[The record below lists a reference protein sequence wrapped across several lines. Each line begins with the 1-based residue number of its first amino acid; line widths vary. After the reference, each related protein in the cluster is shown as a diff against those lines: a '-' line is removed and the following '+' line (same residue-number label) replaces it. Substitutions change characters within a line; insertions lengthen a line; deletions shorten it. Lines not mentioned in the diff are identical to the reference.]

1 MVYDKIIEMIC
12 AQFGMEPEELNENTS
27 FIEDMGIDSVD
38 VVELV
43 VDLETEFNMDEIP
56 EEDLKKMRTIG
67 DLAEYVSAHADV

>member
-1 MVYDKIIEMIC
+1 MVYDKIIGMIC
-12 AQFGMEPEELNENTS
+12 DQFGMEPEELSENTS

-67 DLAEYVSAHADV
+67 DLVEYVTAHSDL

>member
-12 AQFGMEPEELNENTS
+12 EQFDMEPDQLNENTT

-43 VDLETEFNMDEIP
+43 VELEEEFGLDDIP
-56 EEDLKKMRTIG
+56 EEELRNLRTIG
-67 DLAEYVSAHADV
+67 DLAAYVSAHI

>member
-1 MVYDKIIEMIC
+1 MVYDKIVGMIC
-12 AQFGMEPEELNENTS
+12 EQFGMEPDELNENTS

-43 VDLETEFNMDEIP
+43 VDLETEFSMDEIP

-67 DLAEYVSAHADV
+67 DLVEYVTAHSDL

>member
-12 AQFGMEPEELNENTS
+12 EQFDMEPDQLNENTT

-43 VDLETEFNMDEIP
+43 VELEDEFGLDDIP
-56 EEDLKKMRTIG
+56 EEELRNLRTIG
-67 DLAEYVSAHADV
+67 DLAAYVSAHI

>member
-12 AQFGMEPEELNENTS
+12 EQFGMEPEELSENTT

-43 VDLETEFNMDEIP
+43 VDLETEFGLDEIP

-67 DLAEYVSAHADV
+67 DLAAYVSAHSDI